1 MTTRT
6 VEVCTTYNK
15 AYYELCAK
23 EMIES
28 FIKYWPKDCILHAYW
43 QEQEPEIFQDN
54 ILYHQLYKVQPQ
66 LKEFVDKWKDDPIK
80 HGWLEAK
87 QKYTWKKN
95 GVKFSHKVFAQT
107 HRIKHSTADIILYS
121 DADTLYTAEPNLDY
135 LREICP
141 ADSLCTFF
149 DRIKLRDE
157 TGFYMH
163 NPKHPQAKDWANRM
177 EDIYISGELWTY
189 NDQQADQ
196 YTMAIGRES
205 FKTCKQMDLIQYHK
219 DLNLKNRNPIPTS
232 PLSDFLIHM
241 KGKSKLKGQPI
252 SSAEPSV
259 FPISEIKPQRH

>member
-1 MTTRT
+1 M
-6 VEVCTTYNK
+6 
-15 AYYELCAK
+15 
-23 EMIES
+23 
-28 FIKYWPKDCILHAYW
+28 
-43 QEQEPEIFQDN
+43 
-54 ILYHQLYKVQPQ
+54 
-66 LKEFVDKWKDDPIK
+66 
-80 HGWLEAK
+80 
-87 QKYTWKKN
+87 
-95 GVKFSHKVFAQT
+95 
-107 HRIKHSTADIILYS
+107 
-121 DADTLYTAEPNLDY
+121 YTAEPNLDY

-141 ADSLCTFF
+141 TDSLCTFF

-163 NPKHPQAKDWANRM
+163 NPKHPRAKDWANRL